1 MSHRVY
7 AQAHVPMAQLPL
19 TAVPNPT
26 AILEPHVELE
36 DESALVL
43 SQFDGQLV
51 PAISPTGPNAYFN
64 SLQIPQLLAELRS
77 AAAPA
82 PRPVQRNLN
91 DVADFIEG
99 RMQGSAIDR
108 YVSFLV

>member
-7 AQAHVPMAQLPL
+7 AHADVTTARLPL
-19 TAVPNPT
+19 TSAPNPT
-26 AILEPHVELE
+26 ALLEPHVDLE
-36 DESALVL
+36 DESALAL
-43 SQFDGQLV
+43 AQFDGQLV
-51 PAISPTGPNAYFN
+51 SAISPTGPNAYFN
-64 SLQIPQLLAELRS
+64 SLQIPRLLEELRA

-99 RMQGSAIDR
+99 RTQTGDR
-108 YVSFLV
+108 YVSFIV